1 VIEAPDRGWTAPVVL
16 AGFAV
21 GVTFLALFWRWELH
35 NPTPMLDLR
44 FFRNPRFTAAS
55 ATITIMMFVMYAA
68 TFLMAE
74 YFQFILGY
82 SPLKAGA
89 MLTPVA
95 LGLMLGAPT
104 APRFVA
110 VHGTKRVV
118 VAGLITVAAMTA
130 CYMSDTIMS
139 SFIGGFF
146 IRFVY
151 GIGLGTMSAPL
162 TESIMGSLPHERA
175 GVGSAVNDT
184 TRQTGGATG
193 VAVLGSVFAAMYHRH
208 IGTLSFVP
216 VESRRLARESIGTS
230 LQVAA
235 RLPADAAQHL
245 HVVARL
251 AFLSSM
257 RVTFGCGVM
266 VTLLALFVA
275 VKYLPARAEVASPTV
290 VGEPAA
296 GARPVGAREPSSLAR
311 PVGLVLDDNAG
322 G

>member
-1 VIEAPDRGWTAPVVL
+1 
-16 AGFAV
+16 
-21 GVTFLALFWRWELH
+21 
-35 NPTPMLDLR
+35 
-44 FFRNPRFTAAS
+44 
-55 ATITIMMFVMYAA
+55 MYAS

-95 LGLMLGAPT
+95 LGLMLGAPM

-110 VHGTKRVV
+110 EHGTKRVV
-118 VAGLITVAAMTA
+118 VAGLILVAAMTA
-130 CYMSDTIMS
+130 CYTSDTLMS
-139 SFIGGFF
+139 SFAIGFA

-151 GIGLGTMSAPL
+151 GVGLGTMTAPL
-162 TESIMGSLPHERA
+162 TESIMGSLPPERA

-184 TRQTGGATG
+184 TRQTGGAAG
-193 VAVLGSVFAAMYHRH
+193 VAVLGSVFAAIYHRR
-208 IGTLSFVP
+208 IGSLSFIP
-216 VESRRLARESIGTS
+216 PESRRLARESIGTS

-235 RLPADAAQHL
+235 RLPADAAQRL
-245 HVVARL
+245 RVVARL

-257 RVTFGCGVM
+257 RVTFACGVL

-275 VKYLPARAEVASPTV
+275 VKYLPASADAATPTV
-290 VGEPAA
+290 PGEPV
-296 GARPVGAREPSSLAR
+296 GGGRPVAIPEPAPLAR
-311 PVGLVLDDNAG
+311 PSGFVLDDNAG